1 LNIHVWCERLAV
13 LAVVVL
19 MALGISLQGVV
30 GAVFPE
36 QQNYVHD
43 YLNSPLLGN
52 WTYMEKP
59 MFPLAFNDSQIQIG
73 QNWSVV
79 SPLRANHSYHVYC
92 YGEWI
97 DPSAEPQTDYDIYVY
112 DPQGTLEGYHTESA
126 GLPEHLGTT
135 VDDALFMPKQSGN
148 YTFVVRNDPRESK
161 AAQNATFMI
170 VENIQSNIWHEH
182 YVEGKDDSNLP
193 VLNTSWAFEFMTE
206 SKHVELWVKVPETL
220 DMYEVRL
227 YLMANPKAGKGVLLN
242 DMPLAWEPGLY
253 GERNGE
259 YGGYN
264 LESKEDRGAA
274 YASCENY
281 GQDVFFNYT
290 TARTGKS
297 LYHLV
302 FIGEKGQGDVE
313 FLVKTEFGKAS
324 LKSITVPF
332 RVNPDNETEIAYIS
346 NSTELVNAT
355 LKYSTN
361 NWINTTSV
369 PMEILNRTCR
379 ATILGQSAGT
389 SVNYQVEAQDFLEN
403 FLAAS
408 WNYSVKYSSFINI
421 TVAHEVIVLGANIT
435 ITGTVSPAT
444 ENLPIIVYFVS
455 TNKTIEVECLSES
468 DGTFTASV
476 MPETVG
482 FWEVQ
487 AKFSGTNTIFDGQ
500 SDSLLVKVD
509 EPSFFAKNALYIGS
523 GVGVAAAI
531 GIVVYLKK
539 FRE

>member
-1 LNIHVWCERLAV
+1 LKIRAWCERFAI
-13 LAVVVL
+13 LAVV
-19 MALGISLQGVV
+19 MFIALSTSLHGVV
-30 GAVFPE
+30 GAIFPE

-43 YLNSPLLGN
+43 YLNSPILGN

-59 MFPLAFNDSQIQIG
+59 MFPLAFNESQIQIG
-73 QNWSVV
+73 QNWSIV
-79 SPLRANHSYHVYC
+79 SPLRANNSYHVYF

-97 DPSAEPQTDYDIYVY
+97 DSSAEPQTDYDIYVY
-112 DPQGTLEGYHTESA
+112 DPQGALEGYHTESA

-135 VDDALFMPKQSGN
+135 VDDAFFMPKQSGN

-170 VENIQSNIWHEH
+170 VENIQGNVWHEN
-182 YVEGKDDSNLP
+182 YVEGKDDNNQP

-206 SKHVELWVKVPETL
+206 SKHIELWVKVPETL
-220 DMYEVRL
+220 DMYEARL
-227 YLMANPKAGKGVLLN
+227 YLMANPKAGKGTSLN
-242 DMPLAWEPGLY
+242 DVPLAWEPGLY

-274 YASCENY
+274 YASCEDY
-281 GQDVFFNYT
+281 GQDMFFNYT
-290 TARTGKS
+290 TTRAGKS

-302 FIGEKGQGDVE
+302 FIGEKGQGSIE

-324 LKSITVPF
+324 LRPLTVPV

-355 LKYSTN
+355 LQYSTN
-361 NWINTTSV
+361 NWANTTAL
-369 PMEILNRTCR
+369 PMEIINRTCR
-379 ATILGQSAGT
+379 ATIQGQSAGT
-389 SVNYQVEAQDFLEN
+389 NVNYKVEALDFLEN
-403 FLAAS
+403 FLTAS
-408 WNYSVKYSSFINI
+408 WNYSVKYPSALNI
-421 TVAHEVIVLGANIT
+421 TLAHEVIVLGQNIT
-435 ITGTVSPAT
+435 VTGTITPAT
-444 ENLPIIVYFVS
+444 ENLPIAVYFVS
-455 TNKTIEVECLSES
+455 TNKTIEIECLSES

-487 AKFSGTNTIFDGQ
+487 ARFSGTNTIFDGQ
-500 SDSLLVKVD
+500 SDSLLAKVD

-523 GVGVAAAI
+523 GVGVAAVI